1 MTIRGSRSGGGPG
14 MGQTGESGGEGRHV
28 SAAVAEAE
36 AEAEA
41 WRRLVSCGPVAK
53 RRGNELPI

>member
-1 MTIRGSRSGGGPG
+1 MR
-14 MGQTGESGGEGRHV
+14 QTGESGGEGRHV